1 MSDSMRPQGL
11 LCPLDF
17 PGKNTG
23 VGGQLQKIKDF
34 KKSWKKPEVK
44 KPLYTKAKI
53 TIYREALH
61 AMKLAFKEKEENDFS
76 KLTKIERIC
85 CQ

>member
-1 MSDSMRPQGL
+1 
-11 LCPLDF
+11 
-17 PGKNTG
+17 
-23 VGGQLQKIKDF
+23 
-34 KKSWKKPEVK
+34 VK

-61 AMKLAFKEKEENDFS
+61 PMKLAFKNKEEKDSS